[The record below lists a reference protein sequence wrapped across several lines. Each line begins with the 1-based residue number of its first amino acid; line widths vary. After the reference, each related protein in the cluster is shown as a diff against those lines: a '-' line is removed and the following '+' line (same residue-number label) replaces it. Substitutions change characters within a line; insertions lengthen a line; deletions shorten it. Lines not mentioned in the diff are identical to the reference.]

1 MHDHQRHRHPPDVT
15 DCPRTRLVQGDLAA
29 VDACGC
35 GMLQVHIGA
44 LTLRMAA
51 CALEELANTLNDA
64 VVAHARRFATPDA
77 AHPTLTHL
85 GRERGK
91 A

>member
-1 MHDHQRHRHPPDVT
+1 MHQHRRHRHPPDVT
-15 DCPRTRLVQGDLAA
+15 DCPRRRLAQGDLAA

-44 LTLRMAA
+44 LTLRLAP
-51 CALEELANTLNDA
+51 CALEELASTLNDA
-64 VVAHARRFATPDA
+64 VAAHDRRFAA
-77 AHPTLTHL
+77 AETSPATLGHL
-85 GRERGK
+85 PRQRGK